1 MVHLDHSLAQAI
13 VDRSM
18 KIIDCNV
25 NVMDARGIIIASGD
39 QARLGTTHQGALL
52 VLSRKAPVEIDD
64 DLAQRFE
71 GVRPGVNL
79 PLHAEGRVV
88 GCVGLTGHPQA
99 LRRYG
104 ELVQMAAETML
115 EQARL
120 MQLLARDARLR
131 EELVLSLIRNEAL
144 TPSLANWAQRLG
156 IDIALPR
163 VAAVIEV
170 DSGSLDVNSVPGELE
185 RLHTLLTTPERD
197 NLIATVSL
205 TELVVLKP
213 ALNTKGEWDV
223 SVHRQRVD
231 NLLARMKTSS
241 PLGVRLAMGHYFP
254 GANGLARSYQVAL
267 TTLAVGKQRH
277 PEGAAF
283 FYADLKLPV
292 LLDGFRQG
300 WQAEEICEP
309 LGVLMKHDRH
319 EPLLRTLKAWYVHEM
334 HMANTAEALHIHR
347 NTLDYRMRRIQE
359 LCGVNLSNTA
369 DRVHLYLALQILNVI

>member
-1 MVHLDHSLAQAI
+1 MVHLDHLLAQAI

-39 QARLGTTHQGALL
+39 PVRLGTVHQGALL
-52 VLSRKAPVEIDD
+52 VLAKQAPVEIDE
-64 DLAQRFE
+64 DLVQQLD

-79 PLHAEGRVV
+79 PLRAEEQIV
-88 GCVGLTGHPQA
+88 GCVGLTGLPQA

-104 ELVQMAAETML
+104 ALVQMAAETML

-131 EELVLSLIRNEAL
+131 EELVLGLIRNETL
-144 TPSLANWAQRLG
+144 TPAQIHWAERLG
-156 IDIALPR
+156 IDVALPR

-170 DSGSLDVNSVPGELE
+170 DGGSLDVDSVLGELQ

-213 ALNTKGEWDV
+213 ALNGKGDWDV
-223 SVHRQRVD
+223 NVHRQRVKS
-231 NLLARMKTSS
+231 LLARMKSSS
-241 PLGVRLAMGHYFP
+241 PLGVRLAFGQYFP
-254 GANGLARSYQVAL
+254 GPGGLARSYQVAL
-267 TTLAVGKQRH
+267 TTLAVGKQRQ
-277 PEGAAF
+277 PNDSAF
-283 FYADLKLPV
+283 FYADLTLPV

-300 WQAEEICEP
+300 WQADEMCEP
-309 LGVLMKHDRH
+309 LSVLMKHDRH
-319 EPLLRTLKAWYVHEM
+319 GQLLRTLKTWYSHEM
-334 HMANTAEALHIHR
+334 KVADTAQALHIHR

-359 LCGVNLSNTA
+359 ICGVNLSNTA
-369 DRVHLYLALQILNVI
+369 DCVHMYLALQMIDAV

>member
-25 NVMDARGIIIASGD
+25 NVMDSRGIIIASGD
-39 QARLGTTHQGALL
+39 PIRLGTVHQGALL
-52 VLSRKAPVEIDD
+52 VLSKQAPVEIDD
-64 DLAQRFE
+64 DLAQRLD

-79 PLHAEGRVV
+79 PLQAEGQIV
-88 GCVGLTGHPQA
+88 GCVGLTGLPQA

-104 ELVQMAAETML
+104 ALVQMAAETML

-131 EELVLSLIRNEAL
+131 EELVLSLVRNETLPPTL
-144 TPSLANWAQRLG
+144 TRWAERLG

-170 DSGSLDVNSVPGELE
+170 DGGSLDVGSVLRELQ

-213 ALNTKGEWDV
+213 ALTGKGDWDV
-223 SVHRQRVD
+223 NIHRQRVK
-231 NLLARMKTSS
+231 NLLARMKNSS
-241 PLGVRLAMGHYFP
+241 PLGVRLAFGHYFP
-254 GANGLARSYQVAL
+254 GPGGLARSYQVAL
-267 TTLAVGKQRH
+267 TTLSVGKQRQ
-277 PEGAAF
+277 PEDSAF

-300 WQAEEICEP
+300 WQADEICEP
-309 LGVLMKHDRH
+309 LNVLMAQDRH
-319 EPLLRTLKAWYVHEM
+319 GQLLRTLKIWYAHDM
-334 HMANTAEALHIHR
+334 QMAKTAQALHIHR
-347 NTLDYRMRRIQE
+347 NTLDYRMRRIQDI
-359 LCGVNLSNTA
+359 CGVNLSNTG
-369 DRVHLYLALQILNVI
+369 DCVHLYLASQMTDVV